1 VSLSLLLLRL
11 LLMLLRLLLLLPPL
25 CPLLSLLLRL
35 PLLRLRLPPPLSHKL
50 VDSDSL
56 HRASF
61 LSEEIL
67 VTFSSS
73 VLYYGHFP

>member
-1 VSLSLLLLRL
+1 VPLSPLLLRL
-11 LLMLLRLLLLLPPL
+11 LLMLLPLLPLLPPL
-25 CPLLSLLLRL
+25 CPLLSLLLKL
-35 PLLRLRLPPPLSHKL
+35 PLLWLRLLPPLSHKL
-50 VDSDSL
+50 VDSASL

-61 LSEEIL
+61 LLQEFL